1 MCDNVQYNVLCLI
14 LSIFILSITECFIPY
29 TVFFLIKFDM
39 SSFLSNGC
47 DYYITLR
54 HFYLQNNIHIHK
66 HAIPVQDLCFAFN
79 FSTYVRPLTG

>member
-1 MCDNVQYNVLCLI
+1 M
-14 LSIFILSITECFIPY
+14 FY
-29 TVFFLIKFDM
+29 TLYSFFLKIKFDM

-54 HFYLQNNIHIHK
+54 AISTYKNNIHIHK